1 MFNLGDIKLNKNFIL
16 LLTGQ
21 SFANIGD
28 VLYMVGII
36 SAVFGLTG
44 SATAASF
51 VPFTITT
58 SMFISNL
65 LTPLLIARVN
75 LKWLLAGSQL
85 GKTILIVVLGF
96 FLIGISETNY
106 YLIFLIIS
114 GIAFLDG
121 CANPIMHSMI
131 PQYIMPDKL
140 IRANGIVETITQLIQ
155 TAMWFIGSLFLV
167 LTSPQQIVWIVSLLF
182 VVSSVLLCF
191 LENVDQQEEVEK
203 SKLNQIKKGWKDLL
217 STPVLR
223 KIAVMEILET
233 IAGTVWIA
241 AILYVYVN
249 EALHVGDEWW
259 GFING
264 LFFLGL
270 IVGSIFCVRYST
282 LVEKKLSELIFIS
295 TLFSFIVTI
304 LFGITSIPITAL
316 LLSLGIG
323 LFEQIRSIPLQTIM
337 QTSIPKEKLPTIYT
351 SLGAVSTSVF
361 GIASLMMGILSD
373 LFGVRSVFLISG
385 LMLAI
390 VTVIVYR
397 NKHLFVQNIVE

>member
-1 MFNLGDIKLNKNFIL
+1 LGDIKLNKNFAL

-21 SFANIGD
+21 SLSNIGD

-36 SAVFGLTG
+36 SAIFGLTG
-44 SATAASF
+44 SATVAAL

-58 SMFISNL
+58 SMFVSNL
-65 LTPLLIARVN
+65 LTPLLIGRVN
-75 LKWLLAGSQL
+75 LKWLLAGSQQ
-85 GKTILIVVLGF
+85 GKTILIGLLGLL
-96 FLIGISETNY
+96 LIVFSESNY
-106 YLIFLIIS
+106 YLVFFVIS

-131 PQYIMPDKL
+131 PQYVKPNKL
-140 IRANGIVETITQLIQ
+140 VRANGIAESVSQLIQ
-155 TAMWFIGSLFLV
+155 TVMWFVGSLFLV
-167 LTSPQQIVWIVSLLF
+167 LMNPQQIVWIVGFLF
-182 VVSSVLLCF
+182 VVSSILFCF
-191 LENVDQQEEVEK
+191 LENIDQQNEVQE
-203 SKLNQIKKGWKDLL
+203 SKLYQIKKGWSDLL
-217 STPVLR
+217 DTPVLR
-223 KIAVMEILET
+223 KITLMEILET

-241 AILYVYVN
+241 AILYVFVN
-249 EALHVGDEWW
+249 EALQVGEEWW

-264 LFFLGL
+264 FFFLGL

-323 LFEQIRSIPLQTIM
+323 LFEQIRSIPLQTII

>member
-140 IRANGIVETITQLIQ
+140 IRANGIVDTITQLIQ

-191 LENVDQQEEVEK
+191 LENVDQQKEVEK
-203 SKLNQIKKGWKDLL
+203 SKLDQIKKGWNDLL
-217 STPVLR
+217 SIPILR

-249 EALHVGDEWW
+249 EALHVGEEWW

-264 LFFLGL
+264 SFFLGL
-270 IVGSIFCVRYST
+270 IIGSIYCIKYSNV
-282 LVEKKLSELIFIS
+282 VEKHLDKLIFMS
-295 TLFSFIVTI
+295 CLFSFMVTI
-304 LFGITSIPITAL
+304 LFGFTSIPMIAFT
-316 LLSLGIG
+316 LSLGIG
-323 LFEQIRSIPLQTIM
+323 ISEQLRAIPLQTII
-337 QTSIPKEKLPTIYT
+337 QSSTPKKELPTVYT
-351 SLGAVSTSVF
+351 SLGAVSTGVF
-361 GIASLMMGILSD
+361 GVASLVMGILAD
-373 LFGVRSVFLISG
+373 LVGVRSVFLISG
-385 LMLAI
+385 VILAI
-390 VTVIVYR
+390 VTLIVYK
-397 NKHLFVQNIVE
+397 NKHLFVRHVV